1 MIRLRKNVSPRDI
14 ASLGGGEEYRLHKL
28 IWDLF
33 SDGPNRK
40 RDFLYRNEIINGLPT
55 FYTIS
60 EREPNC
66 VGNLWDVLVKKYAPR
81 LVQGERLSFKLRANP
96 VQPAKK
102 ERTDSEIKEWLRS
115 REARGLK
122 EKEPTKK
129 RIRHDVVMEE
139 KSRIGFKELTHDQ
152 RPHTAELIQ
161 KAGLTWL
168 KAKEKEFGFFVE
180 DEENKTAVRV
190 DGYIQHRLFRGR
202 GQKPMTF
209 NTLDFNG
216 ILTVTEPETFVNKCL
231 FNGIGPA
238 KAFGC
243 GLMLV
248 RRV

>member
-1 MIRLRKNVSPRDI
+1 MIRLRQNASPKDI
-14 ASLGGGEEYRLHKL
+14 AALGGGDEYRLHKL

-40 RDFLYRNEIINGLPT
+40 RDFLYHNEMINGLPT

-60 EREPNC
+60 EREPNL
-66 VGNLWDVLVKKYAPR
+66 GSSLWDVIVKKYAPR
-81 LVQGERLSFKLRANP
+81 LAQGERLSFKLRANP
-96 VQPAKK
+96 VQQAKK
-102 ERTDSEIKEWLRS
+102 ERPASEIEEWLRS
-115 REARGLK
+115 REKIGLK
-122 EKEPTKK
+122 QKEPTKK

-139 KSRIGFKELTHDQ
+139 KSRIGFKELQHDQ
-152 RPHTAELIQ
+152 RPHVAALIQ
-161 KAGLTWL
+161 NAGMAWL

-180 DEENKTAVRV
+180 DEEINPIVRV
-190 DGYIQHRLFRGR
+190 DGYRQHRLFRGR

-216 ILTVTEPETFVNKCL
+216 TLTVTEPEIFVTKCL